1 MPIEFR
7 HHDLLRVFVEV
18 AQHGSFSD
26 AADALNLTK
35 GAISYQIKTLET
47 VLEMTLFRRDPR
59 GVALTRNGQNLLM
72 ACRSYYQE
80 IESEVL
86 ALKGIANQSLTV
98 GMSSYFAARW
108 LSPRLMSFMQMHQSI
123 QLRIQPMI
131 QLFDLEFQG
140 VDIAIRWGNGNWDDV
155 EITPF
160 LPLPAFP
167 TGNAEIFQ
175 RIQAVGMEQTIQH
188 LTLLNDH
195 DESNAWTDWLDIAG
209 LPRQIRRD
217 TLIIPDPN
225 VRVQAV
231 IDGQGIALMDSLIQ
245 RELDEKLLFRLSDQ
259 ELSEYGYFIA
269 RPRPNVSAKSIE
281 AFVEWLRQNE

>member
-1 MPIEFR
+1 
-7 HHDLLRVFVEV
+7 
-18 AQHGSFSD
+18 
-26 AADALNLTK
+26 
-35 GAISYQIKTLET
+35 
-47 VLEMTLFRRDPR
+47 
-59 GVALTRNGQNLLM
+59 
-72 ACRSYYQE
+72 
-80 IESEVL
+80 
-86 ALKGIANQSLTV
+86 V

-108 LSPRLMSFMQMHQSI
+108 LSPRVMSFMQMHQSI

-131 QLFDLEFQG
+131 QLFDLELQG

-269 RPRPNVSAKSIE
+269 RPRPNESAKSIE
-281 AFVEWLRQNE
+281 AFVEWLKQNE